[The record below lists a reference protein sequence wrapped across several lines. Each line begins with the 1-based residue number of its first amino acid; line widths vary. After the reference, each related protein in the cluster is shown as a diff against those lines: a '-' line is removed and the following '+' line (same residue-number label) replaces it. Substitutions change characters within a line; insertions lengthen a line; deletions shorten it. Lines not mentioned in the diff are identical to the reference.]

1 MKIILVVAAHPDDE
15 VLGCGGTIA
24 RHLAEGD
31 EVHIVFMA
39 DGVTSRGICTDSAE
53 HNERNHAAFEASQI
67 LGITTPLTFLG
78 FPDNRMDTIALLDIT
93 QSLEKVIRTIQPEII
108 YTHHFGDLNID
119 HQITHKAVMTA
130 CRPQGNYSVKTILCF
145 EIPSST
151 EWQTPNSGQA
161 FEPNWF
167 VDVSE
172 VFKLKIRALK
182 AYEEEMRDSPHPRS
196 IESVEYKDRL
206 TGGRIG
212 VFAAEPLFLAMFI
225 NNTIKLGTEKC
236 V

>member
-24 RHLAEGD
+24 RHLAKGD

-39 DGVTSRGICTDSAE
+39 DGVTSRGVCTNSVE
-53 HNERNHAAFEASQI
+53 HNERNHAAFEASQS

-78 FPDNRMDTIALLDIT
+78 FPDNRMDTVALLEIT
-93 QSLEKVIRTIQPEII
+93 QSLESVIKMIQPETI

-130 CRPQGNYSVKTILCF
+130 CRPQGSYSVKTILCF

-151 EWQTPNSGQA
+151 EWQTPYSGQA

-167 VDVSE
+167 VDISDTLRI
-172 VFKLKIRALK
+172 KMKALRA
-182 AYEEEMRDSPHPRS
+182 YHEEMREWPHPRS
-196 IESVEYKDRL
+196 YKFIEYQVE
-206 TGGRIG
+206 
-212 VFAAEPLFLAMFI
+212 LAGAKIAF
-225 NNTIKLGTEKC
+225 EK
-236 V
+236 VESFTLARHIEF

>member
-1 MKIILVVAAHPDDE
+1 MTKIVLVVAAHPDDE

-24 RHLAEGD
+24 RHLTEGD
-31 EVHIVFMA
+31 SVHIVFMA
-39 DGVTSRGICTDSAE
+39 DGVSSRGISPNSPE
-53 HNERNHAAFEASQI
+53 HQERNHAAYQASQR

-93 QSLEKVIRTIQPEII
+93 QALEKVIKTIQPEII

-130 CRPQGNYSVKTILCF
+130 CRPQGDYSVKTILCF

-167 VDVSE
+167 VNISDTLE
-172 VFKLKIRALK
+172 VKMKALQ
-182 AYEEEMRDSPHPRS
+182 AYHEEMREWPHPRS
-196 IESVEYKDRL
+196 YENIEMSAKIRGAVVGKK
-206 TGGRIG
+206 
-212 VFAAEPLFLAMFI
+212 AAEGFMLMRGLI
-225 NNTIKLGTEKC
+225 
-236 V
+236 